1 MTLKNFIKKRRD
13 LVWYVKDQ
21 ENLSQE
27 AIVEAVLNYGDF
39 DDIKKIISIVGIK
52 KVARIFKKQLGHWRV
67 NYDSKTINYFK
78 LYFKKYAPS
87 A

>member
-1 MTLKNFIKKRRD
+1 MWYTRNFD
-13 LVWYVKDQ
+13 H
-21 ENLSQE
+21 LSTE
-27 AIVEAVLNYGDF
+27 AIVEAILNYGDF
-39 DDIKKIISIVGIK
+39 DDVKKIISIVGIK
-52 KVARIFKKQLGHWRV
+52 KTARIFKKQLGHWRV